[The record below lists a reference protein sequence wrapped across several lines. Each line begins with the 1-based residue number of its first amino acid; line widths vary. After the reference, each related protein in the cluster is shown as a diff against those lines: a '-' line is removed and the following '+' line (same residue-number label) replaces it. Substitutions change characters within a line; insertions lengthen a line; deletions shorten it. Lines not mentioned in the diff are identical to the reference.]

1 MFFNRNY
8 IPAVPIREEQRLSEE
23 EELARALKRE
33 ARIFFPDKKLPG
45 LDEEEHDAVCRE
57 EDSLRREADG
67 SISRHEVETAR
78 QEAEQIAR
86 SRQQLQNSGLN
97 SSQPVDGEIGLQT
110 GGTGQSVQ
118 PRLNK
123 QDLKRGIRL
132 QVILDKPRGITPWIE
147 VQINNLLLNLHNYLR
162 SVNYAD
168 SAIGYLFELLEENNL
183 LDNTVIVLYGD
194 HDAKLKK
201 SELNKLYESEYY
213 EDVLINKDDRIDSL
227 DEFTYELNR
236 KVPFIIWSKDIVN
249 TNYSKTISE
258 VTGMID
264 MMPTLSNMLG
274 VTPRYA
280 LGHDMFSVENNIVV
294 FPSGNWLTNK
304 LYYNNTKGEYRQL
317 DLNQS
322 VTIEEIED
330 NNNYAE
336 QLIKISNGIITYDL
350 IKAYETGK
358 VSETNMK

>member
-33 ARIFFPDKKLPG
+33 ARIFFPDSKKLPE

-67 SISRHEVETAR
+67 SISRHEVENAR

-132 QVILDKPRGITPWIE
+132 QVILDKPRGITPWK
-147 VQINNLLLNLHNYLR
+147 
-162 SVNYAD
+162 
-168 SAIGYLFELLEENNL
+168 G
-183 LDNTVIVLYGD
+183 DN
-194 HDAKLKK
+194 
-201 SELNKLYESEYY
+201 
-213 EDVLINKDDRIDSL
+213 
-227 DEFTYELNR
+227 F
-236 KVPFIIWSKDIVN
+236 
-249 TNYSKTISE
+249 
-258 VTGMID
+258 
-264 MMPTLSNMLG
+264 
-274 VTPRYA
+274 
-280 LGHDMFSVENNIVV
+280 
-294 FPSGNWLTNK
+294 
-304 LYYNNTKGEYRQL
+304 
-317 DLNQS
+317 
-322 VTIEEIED
+322 
-330 NNNYAE
+330 
-336 QLIKISNGIITYDL
+336 
-350 IKAYETGK
+350 
-358 VSETNMK
+358 